1 MKQLILLALL
11 TSNVISAIT
20 LDYTSSLTSEMQ
32 MNMKQFYHNKNVLV
46 TGGCGFI
53 GSHIAEKLVTLG
65 AKVTIID
72 DLSTGTEQNIESF
85 KHKVNLIQKSIV
97 DPRAC
102 EQAVAGT
109 EIIFHLAAFT
119 SVPGSVQ
126 DPTLCHRINVNGTFN
141 LLQAAKQQSV
151 KRFVLSSTSAIYGPR
166 EDQCLETDLHLNP
179 ISPYG
184 ATKLMGELYCKQFS
198 LLFDVPCVMLRY
210 FNVFGPR
217 QNPHSQ
223 YAAVIA
229 KFKHLMERNESIT
242 IFGTGQQTRDF
253 IHVKQVAEANL
264 IAGMAPQKLVDRE
277 IFNIGTGKSI
287 SLLELLEEMKKKY
300 PTFTAATRFAPARD
314 GDVLHTQMSA
324 EKFNGLKEKLELS
337 PA

>member
-1 MKQLILLALL
+1 MKQFYLLALL

-20 LDYTSSLTSEMQ
+20 LDYTSTLSPEMQ
-32 MNMKQFYHNKNVLV
+32 MNIKQFYQNKNVLV

-53 GSHIAEKLVTLG
+53 GSHIAEKLVAVG
-65 AKVTIID
+65 ANVKIID
-72 DLSTGTEQNIESF
+72 DLSTGTEDNIQSF

-102 EQAVAGT
+102 EQAVGGT

-126 DPTLCHRINVNGTFN
+126 DPTLCHTINVNGTFN
-141 LLQAAKQQSV
+141 LLQAARQHNV

-166 EDQCLETDLHLNP
+166 EDCCFETDLHLNP

-198 LLFDVPCVMLRY
+198 LLFNVPCVMLRY
-210 FNVFGPR
+210 FNVFGQR

-229 KFKHLMERNESIT
+229 KFKYLMERNESIT
-242 IFGTGQQTRDF
+242 IFGTGEQTRDF
-253 IHVKQVAEANL
+253 IHVHEVAEANL

-277 IFNIGTGKSI
+277 TFNIGTGKSI
-287 SLLELLEEMKKKY
+287 SVLELLKDMKKEY

-324 EKFNGLKEKLELS
+324 EKFNGLKAELELS